1 MINLPLEIID
11 YVFMFDDS
19 KYKNY
24 NKCILEINQRI
35 TQKKLKKKLIDTIFF
50 VSNGPFYRVPGKFND
65 NSNIYLLTN
74 IIRNNF

>member
-1 MINLPLEIID
+1 MINLPLEII
-11 YVFMFDDS
+11 YYIFMFDDS

-35 TQKKLKKKLIDTIFF
+35 IQKKLKKKLIDTIFF
-50 VSNGPFYRVPGKFND
+50 VANGPFYRVPGKFND